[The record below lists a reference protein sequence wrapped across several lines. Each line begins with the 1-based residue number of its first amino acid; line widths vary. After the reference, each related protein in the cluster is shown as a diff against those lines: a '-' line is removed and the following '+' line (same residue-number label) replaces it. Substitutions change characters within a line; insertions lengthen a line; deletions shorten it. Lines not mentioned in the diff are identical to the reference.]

1 MLSFSL
7 KVTLT
12 LQKFERKTKIFQFE
26 INVSIKHWENQ
37 TFSEVLTHFIPV
49 FHFYTPWKRRKTF
62 GFLTFSVGKETEDWA
77 KKK

>member
-12 LQKFERKTKIFQFE
+12 LQKFEQKTKIFQFE
-26 INVSIKHWENQ
+26 INVSIKQNQ
-37 TFSEVLTHFIPV
+37 TFSEVLTHFIPM

-62 GFLTFSVGKETEDWA
+62 GFLTFSGGNETEDWA